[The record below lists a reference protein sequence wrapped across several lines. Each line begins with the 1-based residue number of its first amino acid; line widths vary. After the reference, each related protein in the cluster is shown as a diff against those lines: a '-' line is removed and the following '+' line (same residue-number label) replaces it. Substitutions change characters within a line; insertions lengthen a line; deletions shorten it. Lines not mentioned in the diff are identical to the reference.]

1 MLRTRLDVRHLHLML
16 AIEETGSVTRAAE
29 LLGLTQPAL
38 SRQIREA
45 ERRLGTSL
53 YERVNKRLRLTPAGD
68 CLLQSAKRILRDLDR
83 AESDAM
89 EFPLAP
95 QSMVRIAIGAYPW
108 HLWLPRFLT
117 GAGTKLEGIEIEMVK
132 FAGHR
137 AVQALLQNEID
148 LAIAAGPLDGRG
160 LRAFPLFEDELVAIL
175 PPGHALAS
183 KAVLEAADFADQV
196 FVTYGPTYEKGYE
209 TDRVLRPANVWPR
222 KLVKVDQTEGI
233 AAMVAAGLGVSVLSR
248 WAVAAHAQAGRLALA
263 RVTAAGL
270 PIAWRAVVRRGERE
284 SGAAVRLAQELARW
298 CGEDPM
304 SFAQAGGAPLR
315 GSKAKPAARKRA
327 SRRTP

>member
-1 MLRTRLDVRHLHLML
+1 MLRTRLDVRHLQLML

-38 SRQIREA
+38 SRQVREA

-95 QSMVRIAIGAYPW
+95 QRLVRIGIGAYPW

-117 GAGTKLEGIEIEMVK
+117 ATEGRLDGIEIELVK

-137 AVQALLQNEID
+137 PVQALLQDEID
-148 LAIAAGPLDGRG
+148 LAIVAGPLDGRG
-160 LRAFPLFEDELVAIL
+160 LRGFPLFEDGLVAVL
-175 PPGHALAS
+175 PPKHPLAG
-183 KAVLEAADFADQV
+183 KATLEAADFAEQV
-196 FVTYGPTYEKGYE
+196 FITYGPTYEKGYE

-233 AAMVAAGLGVSVLSR
+233 AAMVAAGRGVSVLSR
-248 WAVAAHAQAGRLALA
+248 WAVAAHAKAGRVALA

-270 PIAWRAVVRRGERE
+270 PIAWQAVVRRGAAE
-284 SGAAVRLAQELARW
+284 SSAAVRLAEALAHW
-298 CGEDPM
+298 CGGDPM
-304 SFAQAGGAPLR
+304 RFALENGAP
-315 GSKAKPAARKRA
+315 SKRDKAQKAAESR
-327 SRRTP
+327 SRRRR